1 MQEEL
6 YILPNPYCI
15 RILRTFAI
23 QSGTTWDMMKL
34 KKIITAFKEGFKTF
48 MANDPLRLAG
58 ATAFFTTFALPAIL
72 VILIQLLRWI
82 FRLPHS
88 GKRLFEHL
96 EGIIGVETTRMVAE
110 TLHAIRGIAQSDLIT
125 ILGFTFLL
133 FVATTLF
140 KVISSSLNQ
149 IWTVRIIHKE
159 NFWNILLARL
169 KGLMVICFI
178 GVIFII
184 DLFASAAQQ
193 FIGEF
198 VSYFIPALTG
208 YFNSAL
214 NYAISIVLVT
224 MWFALVFYFLPAG
237 RPTRK
242 ILFTGAFVTS
252 ILFNIGKLILRVAL
266 NYSSINNIYGASAST
281 VLLLLFVFYTAMIFY
296 FGASFTQAWAQVNGQ
311 SIIPRKHAGSYRLM
325 TIAKEEHE

>member
-1 MQEEL
+1 ML
-6 YILPNPYCI
+6 
-15 RILRTFAI
+15 
-23 QSGTTWDMMKL
+23 L
-34 KKIITAFKEGFKTF
+34 KKLVTAFRAAFQTLI
-48 MANDPLRLAG
+48 ANDPLRLAG

-72 VILIQLLRWI
+72 VIIIQLLRFI

-88 GKRLFEHL
+88 GKRLFDQL
-96 EGIIGVETTRMVAE
+96 SGIIGEETTDMIRG
-110 TLHAIRGIAQSDLIT
+110 TLHAIRGIAQNEVIT
-125 ILGFTFLL
+125 ALGFLFLL

-149 IWTVRIIHKE
+149 LWNVRVVHKE
-159 NFWNILLARL
+159 NFWRILLARL

-178 GVIFII
+178 GIIFLI
-184 DLFASAAQQ
+184 DLVASAAQR
-193 FIGEF
+193 FIGAIIANF
-198 VSYFIPALTG
+198 LPALSG

-214 NYAISIVLVT
+214 NYGISVVT
-224 MWFALVFYFLPAG
+224 VTLWFSMVFYFLPAG

-252 ILFNIGKLILRVAL
+252 ILFNIGKLILRLAL

-296 FGASFTQAWAQVNGQ
+296 FGAAFTQAWAHVNGER
-311 SIIPRKHAGSYRLM
+311 IMPRRHAASYQL
-325 TIAKEEHE
+325 TVIDK